1 MNTRDFDLKS
11 IRPDILSAT
20 INDDMS
26 IDERFQNLVLRPVV
40 KLQND
45 LLIEVLRNYI
55 SKHKSVFYG
64 LILEKRMDYIENAI
78 QKDMKFRN
86 SLKGMIIGQF
96 TSDEYLLYIQ
106 NSSALNKRM
115 MNIVKDRL
123 QSNIQI
129 FEKPEL
135 LTAV

>member
-64 LILEKRMDYIENAI
+64 LILEKRS
-78 QKDMKFRN
+78 QR
-86 SLKGMIIGQF
+86 
-96 TSDEYLLYIQ
+96 T
-106 NSSALNKRM
+106 
-115 MNIVKDRL
+115 
-123 QSNIQI
+123 
-129 FEKPEL
+129 
-135 LTAV
+135 T